1 MKWAQIIKSIWL
13 TVILLY
19 LEANLK
25 NSTTVVVEFLRF
37 LSTILQKVNLR
48 LYLGS

>member
-25 NSTTVVVEFLRF
+25 NSTTVKYNSTEGKFTTLPRVVNY
-37 LSTILQKVNLR
+37 S
-48 LYLGS
+48 G